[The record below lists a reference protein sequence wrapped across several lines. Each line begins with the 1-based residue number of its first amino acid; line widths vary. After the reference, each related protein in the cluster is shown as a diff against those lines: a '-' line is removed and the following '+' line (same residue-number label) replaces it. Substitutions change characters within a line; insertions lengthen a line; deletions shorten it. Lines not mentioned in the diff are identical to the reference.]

1 MAVELGAG
9 QVDLLLLAVLETGP
23 AHGYALISTLKERS
37 DGAFDLQ
44 EGTVYP
50 ALHRLEGAGLV
61 ASSHV
66 VVNRR
71 RRRVYALTRRGR
83 VALRR
88 RQADGEHSVGHIR
101 AVLAV
106 AQ

>member
-23 AHGYALISTLKERS
+23 AHGYAVISALKERS
-37 DGAFDLQ
+37 EGAFDLP

-50 ALHRLEGAGLV
+50 VLHRLEGAGLV
-61 ASSHV
+61 ASSRE
-66 VVNRR
+66 VVNGRP
-71 RRRVYALTRRGR
+71 RRVYALTRSGR
-83 VALRR
+83 ASLRKR
-88 RQADGEHSVGHIR
+88 RAEWERTVGHFR